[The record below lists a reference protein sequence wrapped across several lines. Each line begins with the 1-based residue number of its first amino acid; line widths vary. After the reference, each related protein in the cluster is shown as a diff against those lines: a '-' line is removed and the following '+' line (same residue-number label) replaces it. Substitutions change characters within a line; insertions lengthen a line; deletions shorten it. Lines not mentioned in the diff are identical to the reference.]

1 MDDSAVN
8 EHPSNKEHVCP
19 RSIQR
24 WRAMSRLVNPG
35 FFADAYLVTIAL
47 AAHVGMF
54 PWMYGMSE
62 SVAATPR

>member
-1 MDDSAVN
+1 V
-8 EHPSNKEHVCP
+8 
-19 RSIQR
+19 
-24 WRAMSRLVNPG
+24 SRLVNPC

-62 SVAATPR
+62 SVAATPRSRASRKLEPQASKLR

>member
-1 MDDSAVN
+1 
-8 EHPSNKEHVCP
+8 
-19 RSIQR
+19 
-24 WRAMSRLVNPG
+24 MSRLVNPG

-54 PWMYGMSE
+54 PWMHGMSE

>member
-1 MDDSAVN
+1 
-8 EHPSNKEHVCP
+8 
-19 RSIQR
+19 
-24 WRAMSRLVNPG
+24 MSRLVNPC